1 MDGCPPWAGDGSLD
15 DARCCVVSGT
25 LAFFWQNS
33 SPGIAVAK
41 TVSAQEHSGQEHA
54 VYRFAGCELDVRE
67 RRLQVHG
74 QPVTLTPK
82 VFDTLVLLVMRAG
95 HVVSKDELMSAL
107 WPRGF
112 VHESNLTKHIWL
124 IRRALGDGEDE
135 GRYIETVPKL
145 GYRFVATVQRAPCE
159 ENANGIVPA
168 AAVDDAHHASPV
180 VAAST
185 VDSSAPDSTWMAGRD
200 PERRHGVDAEPV
212 RTNKDLSTPVPP
224 RRPAAWR
231 RIAMI
236 AASLGVIV
244 VALAGVHWWQRSH
257 AAVTSVPGAFDSD
270 SVAIVDFNNLSG
282 NAKDAWLG
290 PALEQMLA
298 TEVAANGKLHAVPEE
313 LVRPARAD
321 LPAPDAGGYA
331 PASLA
336 TLQRR
341 LGARYVLS
349 GAYLVSGT
357 PDAPQLRVDL
367 TVQDAHTGAMFASLS
382 RSAAANDLP
391 QVVAQVGGELRGR
404 FGERSD
410 PAMLKQIASA
420 QPASTEVARHLGF
433 ALQALDQYDAA
444 RARDELLQAIAQAPG
459 YAPAYLYLARA
470 WSALGYRAKAIAAS
484 KQALQNADGL
494 PQEERLQIE
503 ALRFTLQGNHAG
515 AAQIWAKLVALHPQ
529 DPDFRLQLVDKLASA
544 AKYDDAVAALAAA
557 RKLPGAADDPRYEL
571 AAAQIESARGN
582 GAMLIPHARLA
593 LQQARERGETGL
605 VAQAEL
611 QLGIALDVDQQAE
624 PMLRKAAADFR
635 VIGNPHGEALA
646 WQNLGNLMDGR
657 NQIAAA
663 REDYQRAM
671 TIYQGVGDLGGEA
684 AVYDDLSRMLWNA
697 GDRDGTEAA
706 LRQALAIGRETDDK
720 VRQAWSLTGLATVM
734 SDESAGDDVAA
745 MYREAI
751 ELDRQSG
758 DRGHLVFALSTYA
771 DLLRV
776 RGELDAARDACNE
789 AQKAALALAAPP
801 RPSEADFECA
811 QIALDRG
818 EVNQAAAAFTR
829 IERDAI
835 AAKDGFDA
843 ANSQLVLGQIA
854 MGRLR
859 WADARDLLQRSRD
872 GWAAAKE
879 TPGEATTNALLALC
893 AAAQNDAAARDAAL
907 KRAGDLRSQ
916 VTARQEV
923 LYLDIALAELQ
934 AQLGQPAQALAA
946 LRGYADDALK
956 RHWVGYAFEARL
968 AMLRVLEQGNDA
980 AAATSAR
987 DALIADARKA
997 GFGWVE
1003 QRVAKPQS
1011 HAPISKAQDA
1021 GGATR
1026 EPRPTAKTPVFAYT
1040 WRSTDSSGTPS

>member
-1 MDGCPPWAGDGSLD
+1 M
-15 DARCCVVSGT
+15 
-25 LAFFWQNS
+25 
-33 SPGIAVAK
+33 
-41 TVSAQEHSGQEHA
+41 
-54 VYRFAGCELDVRE
+54 YRFADCELDVRE
-67 RRLQVHG
+67 RRLQVRG

-135 GRYIETVPKL
+135 SRYIETVPKL
-145 GYRFVATVQRAPCE
+145 GYRFVAPVQSASCE
-159 ENANGIVPA
+159 DDANGVVPPA
-168 AAVDDAHHASPV
+168 AIDGAHHVPSIIAT
-180 VAAST
+180 ST
-185 VDSSAPDSTWMAGRD
+185 VDASIPDSTWVAGRD
-200 PERRHGVDAEPV
+200 PERRHGVDADPMGTSRDLSAPVPV
-212 RTNKDLSTPVPP
+212 RQ
-224 RRPAAWR
+224 PAPWR
-231 RIAMI
+231 RVAMI
-236 AASLGVIV
+236 AALLGAIA
-244 VALAGVHWWQRSH
+244 VALVAVRGWQRSH
-257 AAVTSVPGAFDSD
+257 AAVTSVSGFDSE

-382 RSAAANDLP
+382 RSAAADELP
-391 QVVAQVGGELRGR
+391 QVVAQVGGELRSR

-410 PAMLKQIASA
+410 PAIMKQIASA

-433 ALQALDQYDAA
+433 ALQALDQFDAA

-470 WSALGYRAKAIAAS
+470 WSMLGYRAKAIAAA
-484 KQALQNADGL
+484 KQAAQNAEGL
-494 PQEERLQIE
+494 PREQQLQIRAE
-503 ALRFTLQGNHAG
+503 RAALSGDPAQTAAIWGELAALRPRDPGYRLHW
-515 AAQIWAKLVALHPQ
+515 ISALT
-529 DPDFRLQLVDKLASA
+529 AS
-544 AKYDDAVAALAAA
+544 AKYDAAQTALAQA
-557 RKLPGAADDPRYEL
+557 RKLPALTDDPRLEL
-571 AAAQIESARGN
+571 AASNLDFARDN
-582 GAMLIPHARLA
+582 AAAMLPHARLA
-593 LQQARERGETGL
+593 LAQAQQRGETGL
-605 VAQAEL
+605 VAEAEL
-611 QLGIALDVDQQAE
+611 QVGIALGRDKQAE
-624 PMLRKAAADFR
+624 SMLRRAAADFR
-635 VIGNPHGEALA
+635 RISNPHGEAHA
-646 WQNLGNLMDGR
+646 WQNLGNLQSWR
-657 NQIAAA
+657 NQVAPA
-663 REDYQRAM
+663 RESYQRAM

-684 AVYDDLSRMLWNA
+684 AIYDNLSDMLWSA

-706 LRQALAIGRETDDK
+706 LQQALAIARETGDK
-720 VRQAWSLTGLATVM
+720 ARQAWTLTGLATVM
-734 SDESAGDDVAA
+734 SDDAASDEAAATYRRAIVLDGEAGE
-745 MYREAI
+745 R
-751 ELDRQSG
+751 S
-758 DRGHLVFALSTYA
+758 HLVFALSNYA
-771 DLLRV
+771 DLLRM
-776 RGELDAARDACNE
+776 RGQLEAARTACAQAQAAGQALDAASRGFA
-789 AQKAALALAAPP
+789 
-801 RPSEADFECA
+801 ADFECA

-818 EVNQAAAAFTR
+818 EVDRAAAAFTR

-854 MGRLR
+854 MGRSR
-859 WADARDLLQRSRD
+859 WADARDFLQRSRD

-893 AAAQNDAAARDAAL
+893 AAAQNDVAARDTAL
-907 KRAGDLRSQ
+907 KRASDLRSQ

-934 AQLGQPAQALAA
+934 ARLGQPAQALTA

-956 RHWVGYAFEARL
+956 RHWIGYAFEARL
-968 AMLRVLEQGNDA
+968 AMLRVLEHGNDT

-987 DALIADARKA
+987 DALIADARRA
-997 GFGWVE
+997 GFGWVG
-1003 QRVAKPQS
+1003 QRVAKPQPRTR
-1011 HAPISKAQDA
+1011 ASK
-1021 GGATR
+1021 
-1026 EPRPTAKTPVFAYT
+1026 V
-1040 WRSTDSSGTPS
+1040 